1 MSEDTRPDAIGGLS
15 RVFESLATWS
25 YDHRWLVLIASL
37 VVWVIG
43 GYLAYGA
50 RVDNSFEAFFDKD
63 DATYLSYLQFRED
76 FESDEIAYIVYR
88 AAEGPWDIDLMAK
101 IEQLTDALDAEV
113 PFVKEVTSLS
123 NAEFMEG
130 APPDDI
136 IVYDLLA
143 DFPETQREL
152 HVIRDKVMK
161 KPFYVGGL
169 VSDDAALGAI
179 IVDMSRSAIGSIDEI
194 RYDPDGGDG
203 LSNLYPQV
211 SFDKIEEILARPEY
225 AGIDFFHSG
234 DVAINATYNRVFV
247 EEDLP
252 LILSL
257 TLLVIALSLAVVFR
271 RVVAVVGPFMVVAF
285 ATAVSLAVIGAM
297 GWRIDF
303 MFGLMP
309 TLLIT
314 VGIADSVHV
323 LSEFTIYRRRLGSRR
338 EAIRRTLYLV
348 GPPCLLT
355 SLTTAAGFLSLSFS
369 PVESIAHLAVYSA
382 VGVLAAFVASISI
395 LVAFLSF
402 GRDEP
407 VAESDEQNVARAKGS
422 TWFVGMLRGVASF
435 VIRFRTPVLIGFAF
449 AFAGS
454 AWGVF
459 RLHVD
464 SNFLTEFSE
473 RVPVRQTTMYVDD
486 HMSGT
491 WSFIYLFDS
500 GEPDGIKN
508 PEVLREIERV
518 QREAEKQDLVTKTYS
533 VVDLIKDINQSFHN
547 GDPEYY
553 TIPESR
559 DLIAQYLL
567 VYELSGG
574 EEVKDYVSIDYAR
587 ATLELRC
594 KQAETSRIQAIVD
607 NIDSYLDAE
616 PLEVGSTTKTG
627 VGALWLKFVDYI
639 TWSQVQ
645 GALLALT
652 VVSLMM
658 ILVFQS
664 VKIGLVS
671 MIPNLSPV
679 LLILGAMGW
688 TGTPLD
694 YYRLLIAPIAIGIAV
709 DDTIH
714 LVTRYHHEFLRLRDY
729 EAALYASMQDVG
741 RALFV
746 TSAILVL
753 GFLMNLFSLMDS
765 QKSFGVLLSIVIA
778 IALLADFLLMPALI
792 LWLKPFGP
800 ESPSGPVVVE
810 ARASS
815 DGSLP
820 ASPEYTG

>member
-1 MSEDTRPDAIGGLS
+1 
-15 RVFESLATWS
+15 WS
-25 YDHRWLVLIASL
+25 YDHRWVVLVASL
-37 VVWVIG
+37 VVWAVG
-43 GYLAYGA
+43 GALAYGA

-63 DATYLSYLQFRED
+63 DPIYAAYRQFRDD

-88 AAEGPWDIDLMAK
+88 AKEGPWDLDLMRT
-101 IEQLTDALDAEV
+101 IDGLTEALDAEV

-136 IVYDLLA
+136 IVYDLLSEFPA
-143 DFPETQREL
+143 DQAEL
-152 HVIRDKVMK
+152 DTIADKVMK
-161 KPFYVGGL
+161 KPFYVDGL
-169 VSDDAALGAI
+169 VSADATLGAI

-194 RYDPDGGDG
+194 RFDPDGGDG
-203 LSNLYPQV
+203 LANLYPQV
-211 SFDKIEEILARPEY
+211 SFDVIEEILSRPEY
-225 AGIDFFHSG
+225 AGIEFFHSG
-234 DVAINATYNRVFV
+234 DVAINATYNRVFI
-247 EEDLP
+247 EEDMP

-257 TLLVIALSLAVVFR
+257 VVLVIGLSLALVFR
-271 RVVAVVGPFMVVAF
+271 RFVAVVGPFMVVAF
-285 ATAVSLAVIGAM
+285 AAAMAVAVIGAL

-314 VGIADSVHV
+314 VGIADSVHI
-323 LSEFTIYRRRLGSRR
+323 LSEFTIIRRRVASRR
-338 EAIRRTLYLV
+338 EAIRKTLYLV

-369 PVESIAHLAVYSA
+369 PVKSVAHLAVYSA

-402 GRDEP
+402 GRDDP
-407 VAESDEQNVARAKGS
+407 DDVSNAEVTARAKGGRR
-422 TWFVGMLRGVASF
+422 VVAVLRGVAGF
-435 VIRFRTPVLIGFAF
+435 VIGHRNAVLVAF
-449 AFAGS
+449 GVAFVVS
-454 AWGVF
+454 IWGITQL
-459 RLHVD
+459 RVD

-473 RVPVRQTTMYVDD
+473 RVPVRQTTMFVDD

-491 WSFIYLFDS
+491 WSFIFLFDS
-500 GEPDGIKN
+500 GDPDGIKN
-508 PEVLREIERV
+508 PAVLREIERL
-518 QREAEKQDLVTKTYS
+518 QRKAEEDPLVTKTYS

-547 GDPEYY
+547 GDPAYY
-553 TIPESR
+553 RIPDSR

-594 KQAETSRIQAIVD
+594 KQAETSKIQSIVD
-607 NIDSYLDAE
+607 DLERYLQE
-616 PLEVGSTTKTG
+616 QPLEASTVTKTG
-627 VGALWLKFVDYI
+627 IGALWLKFVDYI
-639 TWSQVQ
+639 TWSQIQ
-645 GALLALT
+645 GALLALS

-658 ILVFQS
+658 IFVFRS
-664 VKIGLVS
+664 VKIGLIS

-694 YYRLLIAPIAIGIAV
+694 YYRLLIAPVAIGIAV

-714 LVTRYHHEFLRLRDY
+714 LVTRYHHEFLLVRDY
-729 EAALYASMQDVG
+729 KKALFASMEDVG

-746 TSAILVL
+746 TSGILVI

-765 QKSFGVLLSIVIA
+765 QKSFGLLLAIVIGT
-778 IALLADFLLMPALI
+778 ALIADFLLMPALI

-800 ESPSGPVVVE
+800 EATGAAKT
-810 ARASS
+810 AR
-815 DGSLP
+815 P
-820 ASPEYTG
+820 